1 MELAKIPNNQ
11 TRIDEIQIEIDRI
24 NMSIGEIERQIQNQ
38 SQTSIGINPS
48 EDITQLT
55 RQLESLQ
62 FESINLKQKISE
74 VSGLVQKYK
83 SEVEAAQAGITSSLE
98 QIEQNKLQMNIAQRN
113 IESPKIQKSLSS
125 KNREDTIA
133 TYKKNAED
141 LKAAYDMSLKNLEVT
156 KITINDEINS
166 LKNALKSA
174 KVSDD
179 NTINVADIKYIKEDL
194 DKRVITADKEGTIT
208 QLNMVIGQVPTSHLA
223 KIETTDRL
231 IIETKIKEFD
241 VNKVKV
247 GLEVE
252 ITSDAIGESKVF
264 KGRIDSIEPTPI
276 GQASTSTTS
285 QSTASKEVAYGVKV
299 IIEGNSDEIKPGM
312 NVRVKYILEKKDD
325 VFVAPSNAVYKKNEK
340 SFILILGDGEVSEIR
355 ELSVDVDAQNDFE
368 TVISANELKGGIR
381 VINSPDAYTPGMT
394 VQLSETA
401 MLEQ

>member
-1 MELAKIPNNQ
+1 MESA
-11 TRIDEIQIEIDRI
+11 
-24 NMSIGEIERQIQNQ
+24 
-38 SQTSIGINPS
+38 
-48 EDITQLT
+48 
-55 RQLESLQ
+55 
-62 FESINLKQKISE
+62 
-74 VSGLVQKYK
+74 
-83 SEVEAAQAGITSSLE
+83 
-98 QIEQNKLQMNIAQRN
+98 
-113 IESPKIQKSLSS
+113 KIQKNLSS

-156 KITINDEINS
+156 KIAINDEINS

-174 KVSDD
+174 KVSGD
-179 NTINVADIKYIKEDL
+179 NTINVVDIKYIKEDL

-208 QLNMVIGQVPTSHLA
+208 QLNMVIGQVPTSLLA

-340 SFILILGDGEVSEIR
+340 SFILILGDGEVSEIK

-368 TVISANELKGGIR
+368 TVISSNELKGGIR